1 MKDLD
6 YGLIYGLA
14 DKISHAVSI
23 ILGFVAIMLVIWL
36 TVVTAVDVLYLSWP
50 VMQGTLERKFDGKQ
64 FGGLRL
70 LSDDARDA
78 VVEAAAHGT
87 SAAVIY
93 LKKRIITY
101 LFAAFLLYL
110 VITGGSN
117 IRAIVE
123 KGVVGILKAMG
134 LIS

>member
-23 ILGFVAIMLVIWL
+23 ILGFVAVILVIWL
-36 TVVTAVDVLYLSWP
+36 TVVTAVDVMYISWP
-50 VMQGTLERKFDGKQ
+50 VMQSVMERKFDGKK

-70 LSDDARDA
+70 LSEDARNA
-78 VVEAAAHGT
+78 VDEAAANGT
-87 SAAVIY
+87 SATVLY
-93 LKKRIITY
+93 LKKRMITY

-117 IRAIVE
+117 IREIVE
-123 KGVVGILKAMG
+123 KGVVGILRAMG
-134 LIS
+134 LLA